1 MLRRGPERA
10 LFSWAPFTL
19 AGEGMA
25 VETTGSVR
33 MRGQDGPGAP
43 VRIAVAGGRL
53 RIVAGAEEVG
63 DWNLDEIGIHA
74 VSEGFSI
81 RAEGEEFVL
90 RAEDEVALAE
100 EFGFAAAT
108 PRLARKVAAA
118 HNPEPRPEPEPTDSV
133 TYGRGP
139 GVVAIT
145 FALGGLLVLLGGVFL
160 RPDTTAV
167 ATLSGGGEP
176 SFLGLAFWVAFI
188 AGGVLMVAVAIVM
201 SLGSRWSRL
210 VALLVVVAVVVLFV
224 SAVSGVEGDSAQFTA
239 YGFIA
244 GGIVVGVAVLF
255 SGGLGAE

>member
-1 MLRRGPERA
+1 
-10 LFSWAPFTL
+10 
-19 AGEGMA
+19 
-25 VETTGSVR
+25 

-43 VRIAVAGGRL
+43 VRIAVEGRRL

-74 VSEGFSI
+74 VPEGFSI

-100 EFGFAAAT
+100 EFGLAAAT

-118 HNPEPRPEPEPTDSV
+118 HNPEPRSEPEPTQAD
-133 TYGRGP
+133 TDGP
-139 GVVAIT
+139 GSRVVAIG
-145 FALGGLLVLLGGVFL
+145 FALGGLLVLLGGIFL
-160 RPDTTAV
+160 RPDTTAS
-167 ATLSGGGEP
+167 ATLSVADEA
-176 SFLGLAFWVAFI
+176 SVLGVAFWVAFV
-188 AGGVLMVAVAIVM
+188 AGGVLMVAVALIM
-201 SLGSRWSRL
+201 SLGNRWGRL
-210 VALLVVVAVVVLFV
+210 AALVVVVGIVVLFV
-224 SAVSGVEGDSAQFTA
+224 SAVGNVDGDSSSFTA